1 MEPNGP
7 CFAVGPR
14 GYFSLEPTVSSQ
26 QTATLLGAINGFFD
40 KRIVYDADGR
50 RWQAKGI
57 ECGYRRTWW
66 TLLLANTVY
75 NPRITVTILWR
86 EPKAYDLQELK
97 RAYSRAVDEDDDV
110 LTQFVDAEQLQK
122 KIGAARSFEELID
135 VYKWMETDHGDED
148 AS

>member
-1 MEPNGP
+1 MRLSEDLV
-7 CFAVGPR
+7 A
-14 GYFSLEPTVSSQ
+14 
-26 QTATLLGAINGFFD
+26 
-40 KRIVYDADGR
+40 
-50 RWQAKGI
+50 
-57 ECGYRRTWW
+57 
-66 TLLLANTVY
+66 LLLANTVY

-86 EPKAYDLQELK
+86 EPKAYELQELK